1 MRMATSSTAIRLT
14 HAGSTS
20 WLART
25 TFLIWCQKAAAKIR
39 SQRWIGF
46 AATISTLP
54 NQKGRKHDYE
64 ESFGGSG
71 CHRTNFQRA
80 DRAGLESAYRCRRNE
95 TMVFRPERIHTRG
108 RF

>member
-1 MRMATSSTAIRLT
+1 MRTVTSSTAIRLT
-14 HAGSTS
+14 RAGSTS

-39 SQRWIGF
+39 SQRWIGS

-54 NQKGRKHDYE
+54 KQKARKHDYE
-64 ESFGGSG
+64 ESIGGSG

-80 DRAGLESAYRCRRNE
+80 DRAGLEGAHRCGGYAAL
-95 TMVFRPERIHTRG
+95 VFRPEEIQARG